1 MDTYRGMVQK
11 GSLKLRKMGEKID
24 ELRKKERP
32 GVAAKLWRQSEC
44 AKHEEKM
51 ISLLCEALQEA
62 VEEE

>member
-1 MDTYRGMVQK
+1 MVQK

-24 ELRKKERP
+24 ELRKKERT
-32 GVAAKLWRQSEC
+32 GVAAKLWRQLEC